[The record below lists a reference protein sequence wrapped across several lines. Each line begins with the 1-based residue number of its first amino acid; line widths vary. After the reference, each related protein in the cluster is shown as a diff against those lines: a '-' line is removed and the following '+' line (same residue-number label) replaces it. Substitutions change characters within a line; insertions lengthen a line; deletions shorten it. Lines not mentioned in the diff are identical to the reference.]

1 MKKLYLSIIT
11 LLLSATSYSKPYC
24 VAHRSLGFGELENS
38 QASFLAASRA
48 NASAIEFDL
57 LHTKDKK
64 TIVYHDHIL
73 DRLVEGVNCPKG
85 ELVSSLTLKEI
96 QDNCLLKNKEKISTL
111 EDTLKLLSNY
121 DSKLFIEFKDQSITK
136 DDLALIKN
144 FYSERPENIAI
155 ISFNKEIL
163 DKVIKVKTV
172 DTFYNKI
179 KVILLK
185 KYGFLGS
192 IKNFDGIDAKYITKL
207 RVKKLQRQGKLVGV
221 YTKDSKRKIKRYL
234 RKGVDF
240 ITTNNHKLCHS
251 IIESFND

>member
-1 MKKLYLSIIT
+1 MKKLSLSIII
-11 LLLSATSYSKPYC
+11 LLLSAPSFGKPYC

-38 QASFLAASRA
+38 QASFLAASRG

-64 TIVYHDHIL
+64 TIIYHDSIL
-73 DRLVEGVNCPKG
+73 DRLVEGGNCPKG

-96 QDNCLLKNKEKISTL
+96 QDNCLLENKEKIATL
-111 EDTLKLLSNY
+111 EDGLKLLSSY
-121 DSKLFIEFKDQSITK
+121 DSKLFIEFKDHSITK

-144 FYSERPENIAI
+144 YYAERPEKIAI

-163 DKVIKVKTV
+163 DKVTKVKTV
-172 DTFYNKI
+172 DSFYNKI
-179 KVILLK
+179 KVMLLK

-192 IKNFDGIDAKYITKL
+192 IKNYDGIDAKYITKL
-207 RVKKLQRQGKLVGV
+207 RIKKLKRDGKLVGV

-240 ITTNNHKLCHS
+240 ITTNNHKLCSS
-251 IIESFND
+251 IIENF